1 MRRVAVIDDDPVE
14 MTILSGLAEYVP
26 GKYSFTHFSSV
37 GAFCRST
44 GTADFDVVFLDRRV
58 PPHNDYV
65 ESLPELEQTDFKGIV
80 IMLTARRL
88 GPGKPDS
95 KLQLLGP
102 YEKLDIQDPEVME
115 YLLNGRAAPG
125 L

>member
-26 GKYSFTHFSSV
+26 GKYSFDHYNSV
-37 GAFCRST
+37 GAFCSST
-44 GTADFDVVFLDRRV
+44 TTSEYDVVFLDRRV

-65 ESLPELEQTDFKGIV
+65 ESLPELEKTKFKGIV
-80 IMLTARRL
+80 VMLTARRL
-88 GPGKPDS
+88 GPGKPAS
-95 KLQLLGP
+95 NLQLLGP
-102 YEKLDIQDPEVME
+102 YEKLDIQDPDVME

>member
-14 MTILSGLAEYVP
+14 TTILSGLAEHVR
-26 GKYSFTHFSSV
+26 GEFSFDHYNSV
-37 GAFCRST
+37 SAFCQSGKAAEYQT
-44 GTADFDVVFLDRRV
+44 LFLDRRV
-58 PPHNDYV
+58 PPHSDYA
-65 ESLPELEQTDFKGIV
+65 ESLPELEQSEFDGIV
-80 IMLTARRL
+80 VMLTARRL

-95 KLQLLGP
+95 RLKLIGP

-115 YLLNGRAAPG
+115 YLLNGRPAPG